1 MEKFKSKWEKGI
13 TIMLEKNADEPII
26 LAAKDLQKDLM
37 ILSGQTEGV
46 LIAQDG
52 IETDNSCPAKIRIV
66 NFAGKSQ
73 SFTEVEKE
81 LKGYAGLHTEHV
93 VWETEAYMVQ
103 VQDGQ
108 VIIAGY
114 DTLGTV
120 FGIYA
125 FSGKVLGVNPMYRMN
140 DLLPKRNEQFY
151 IEDTCFFSEPHKI
164 RFRGWFLNDED
175 LLSDFK
181 EDHGQRNIDYRFYQN
196 VMKPDVLDTILETAL
211 RLEINLIIPSSF
223 VDIANPAEE
232 ELIKA
237 VCRRGLYISQ
247 HHVEPMGVSYFAADA
262 YMKKHGTEGE
272 VVSFIQ
278 NRTRMEEIWRYYAEK
293 WAAYKDHVIWQFG
306 LRGKADQAV
315 WKTDSSISIRPE
327 DRGRILTDAI
337 ATQYRIVS
345 ETLNGEEFFSTAT
358 LWMEGAELY
367 GLDCLKI
374 PEKTIVIF
382 SDIGCTQMFGDD
394 FYRVKRKP
402 DRKYGIYYH
411 VGFWGEGPHLA
422 EGCDLRKMEF
432 SYKKAV
438 EYDSLYYSILNV
450 SNLRPLHFS
459 AWVNA
464 EILKNPEG
472 FEQEK
477 IVQRVLQANFGESA
491 IAAEKLYKEY
501 YSAIWDMGIEEELKL
516 CKKHGFYYHDYG
528 KIPYPEYPATDGVLR
543 RIGLSSLKE
552 MFYIENVE
560 EKIPRLKESEKRF
573 AQLLKE
579 MDEAEA
585 FMAPET
591 VDYLSKFLKLQTS
604 YMLQLTRWCLAC
616 HEYMSNGQ
624 TIKSAQDAIGCLE
637 TILEERK
644 VLEQGYWQG
653 WHVGDKKMDIGDLL
667 ERTRRVTGL

>member
-181 EDHGQRNIDYRFYQN
+181 EDHGRRNIDYRFYQN

-247 HHVEPMGVSYFAADA
+247 HHVEPMGVS
-262 YMKKHGTEGE
+262 
-272 VVSFIQ
+272 
-278 NRTRMEEIWRYYAEK
+278 
-293 WAAYKDHVIWQFG
+293 
-306 LRGKADQAV
+306 
-315 WKTDSSISIRPE
+315 
-327 DRGRILTDAI
+327 
-337 ATQYRIVS
+337 
-345 ETLNGEEFFSTAT
+345 
-358 LWMEGAELY
+358 
-367 GLDCLKI
+367 
-374 PEKTIVIF
+374 
-382 SDIGCTQMFGDD
+382 
-394 FYRVKRKP
+394 
-402 DRKYGIYYH
+402 
-411 VGFWGEGPHLA
+411 
-422 EGCDLRKMEF
+422 
-432 SYKKAV
+432 
-438 EYDSLYYSILNV
+438 
-450 SNLRPLHFS
+450 
-459 AWVNA
+459 
-464 EILKNPEG
+464 
-472 FEQEK
+472 
-477 IVQRVLQANFGESA
+477 
-491 IAAEKLYKEY
+491 
-501 YSAIWDMGIEEELKL
+501 
-516 CKKHGFYYHDYG
+516 
-528 KIPYPEYPATDGVLR
+528 
-543 RIGLSSLKE
+543 
-552 MFYIENVE
+552 
-560 EKIPRLKESEKRF
+560 
-573 AQLLKE
+573 
-579 MDEAEA
+579 
-585 FMAPET
+585 
-591 VDYLSKFLKLQTS
+591 
-604 YMLQLTRWCLAC
+604 
-616 HEYMSNGQ
+616 
-624 TIKSAQDAIGCLE
+624 
-637 TILEERK
+637 
-644 VLEQGYWQG
+644 
-653 WHVGDKKMDIGDLL
+653 
-667 ERTRRVTGL
+667 